1 LSPAS
6 PLDGLVSREVVVCS
20 FFLNEFRTIVLN
32 KERIMWIAIGVITL
46 PIGLSLL
53 FQVLQTIRLV
63 PDRNEDFVFV

>member
-1 LSPAS
+1 
-6 PLDGLVSREVVVCS
+6 
-20 FFLNEFRTIVLN
+20 VLN